1 MKTTAFAKLILTA
14 SFMGLAACGGGGGDS
29 SPDSPQPAP
38 SEPSD
43 ALVQK
48 SVEELTL
55 LDVNNIALS
64 GASVQVLSEAEW
76 QKLQAGSL
84 KASTLA
90 INADDSEQLFPP
102 NVDMPQAQAFKGQ
115 SFLANAQGIVKLP
128 KLAAGNYFILVTKNG
143 QSAISAFLIHPKNTN
158 KGIVLNVVLNCLDQ
172 DCQTLSDAPVSDAVI
187 GTLSGQVIF
196 KGQPLANA
204 QVALSGG
211 AATNGAF
218 VSAIT
223 DANGYFTLS
232 FNVSNA
238 LLEALKN
245 ATLTISGAGFNSM
258 TKKVTVIASSASG
271 YQFEVLPETGSADA
285 VWRETFETD
294 SATRNAW
301 TRSQPSVANVD
312 WQLLNKGHNIRNNQ
326 VNQRVRLAPNDQSQG
341 KVPEPLQGSV
351 AYWYGDK
358 VNGNFIGALNDSST
372 ALELDGGTSQ
382 YDNTG
387 ELISPV
393 INLSQYQAP
402 LSLSF
407 KTWWEIE
414 SVNPNNQGFDLMNI
428 LVSTDGGN
436 SFKTL
441 ARLNPLADPSSAYE
455 RAPIPY
461 SNLGFNLAPAPV
473 QQEAISLDEYAGK
486 ANVQLKF
493 QFRTVDELYN
503 GFRGWMIDDVVI
515 QKKAGTFP
523 LFDGA
528 SFDENSD
535 SFSQDYS
542 AAAAKQAGD
551 LLKSTNSYARWA
563 EVPQRK

>member
-1 MKTTAFAKLILTA
+1 MVTGVLGLT
-14 SFMGLAACGGGGGDS
+14 ACGGSDRDETGNV
-29 SPDSPQPAP
+29 PP
-38 SEPSD
+38 EPVAD
-43 ALVQK
+43 AMVQK

-55 LDVNNIALS
+55 LDVNNLS
-64 GASVQVLSEAEW
+64 LNAASIQILSDEEW
-76 QKLQAGSL
+76 QKVQASSL
-84 KASTLA
+84 KMATDILTV
-90 INADDSEQLFPP
+90 DDSEQLFPP
-102 NVDMPQAQAFKGQ
+102 INSLPTATHFKGQ
-115 SFLANAQGIVKLP
+115 SYLANAQGIVKLP
-128 KLAAGNYFILVTKNG
+128 KLAAGTYYVLVTKNG
-143 QSAISAFLIHPKNTN
+143 QSAVSAFLIHPKNTN
-158 KGIVLNVVLNCLDQ
+158 KSIVLNVVLNCLDQ
-172 DCQTLSDAPVSDAVI
+172 DCQTLSDAPVNDAVV
-187 GTLSGQVIF
+187 GTLSGQVIY
-196 KGQPLANA
+196 KGKPLANA

-232 FNVSNA
+232 FNVSNT

-245 ATLTISGAGFNSM
+245 ATLTISSAGTNTM

-271 YQFEVLPETGSADA
+271 YQFEVLPETASADA
-285 VWRETFETD
+285 VWRETFEAD
-294 SATRNAW
+294 STTRNAW
-301 TRSQPSVANVD
+301 TSSQPSVANVD

-341 KVPEPLQGSV
+341 KVPEPLQGNT

-358 VNGNFIGALNDSST
+358 VNGNFIGALRDSST
-372 ALELDGGTSQ
+372 PLEFDGGTSQ
-382 YDNTG
+382 YDNRG

-414 SVNPNNQGFDLMNI
+414 SVNPNNQGYDLMNI

-441 ARLNPLADPSSAYE
+441 ARLNPLADPSSEYE

-461 SNLGFNLAPAPV
+461 SNLGFNLAPAAV

-528 SFDENSD
+528 NFDENSD

-542 AAAAKQAGD
+542 GVAAKQAGV
-551 LLKSTNSYARWA
+551 LLKSTKSYARWA
-563 EVPQRK
+563 DEPQRK

>member
-1 MKTTAFAKLILTA
+1 MKNSAFVKIIMVTGVLGLT
-14 SFMGLAACGGGGGDS
+14 ACGGSDRDETGS
-29 SPDSPQPAP
+29 VPP
-38 SEPSD
+38 EPVAD
-43 ALVQK
+43 AMVQK

-55 LDVNNIALS
+55 LDVNNLALNA
-64 GASVQVLSEAEW
+64 ASIQILSDEEW
-76 QKLQAGSL
+76 QKVQAGSL
-84 KASTLA
+84 KIATNT
-90 INADDSEQLFPP
+90 ITADDSEQFFPP
-102 NVDMPQAQAFKGQ
+102 INSLPTATHFKGQ
-115 SFLANAQGIVKLP
+115 SYLANAQGIVKLP
-128 KLAAGNYFILVTKNG
+128 KLAAGTYYVLVTKNG
-143 QSAISAFLIHPKNTN
+143 QSAVSAFLIHPKNTN
-158 KGIVLNVVLNCLDQ
+158 KSIVLNVVLNCLDQ
-172 DCQTLSDAPVSDAVI
+172 DCQTLSDAPVNDAVV

-196 KGQPLANA
+196 KGKPLANA

-218 VSAIT
+218 VSALT
-223 DANGYFTLS
+223 DANGYFSLS
-232 FNVSNA
+232 FNVSND

-245 ATLTISGAGFNSM
+245 ATLTISGAGINTI

-271 YQFEVLPETGSADA
+271 YQFEVLPETTSADA
-285 VWRETFETD
+285 IWRETFEAD

-341 KVPEPLQGSV
+341 KVPEPLQGNT

-358 VNGNFIGALNDSST
+358 VNGNFIGALSDSST
-372 ALELDGGTSQ
+372 ALEFDGGTSQ

-428 LVSTDGGN
+428 LVSTDGGK

-461 SNLGFNLAPAPV
+461 SNLGFNLAPAAV

-493 QFRTVDELYN
+493 QFKTVDQLYN

-535 SFSQDYS
+535 SFSQVYS
-542 AAAAKQAGD
+542 GVAAKQAGTV
-551 LLKSTNSYARWA
+551 LKSTKSYARWA

>member
-1 MKTTAFAKLILTA
+1 MKNSAFAIIMVTGVLGLT
-14 SFMGLAACGGGGGDS
+14 ACGGSDRDETGS
-29 SPDSPQPAP
+29 VPP
-38 SEPSD
+38 EPVAD
-43 ALVQK
+43 AMVQK

-55 LDVNNIALS
+55 LDVNNLALNA
-64 GASVQVLSEAEW
+64 ASIQILSDEEW
-76 QKLQAGSL
+76 QKVQAGSL
-84 KASTLA
+84 KIATNT
-90 INADDSEQLFPP
+90 ITADDSEQLFPP
-102 NVDMPQAQAFKGQ
+102 INSLPTATHFKGQ
-115 SFLANAQGIVKLP
+115 SYLANAQGIVKLP
-128 KLAAGNYFILVTKNG
+128 KLAAGTYYVLVTKNG
-143 QSAISAFLIHPKNTN
+143 QSAVSAFLIHPKNTN
-158 KGIVLNVVLNCLDQ
+158 KSIVLNVVLNCLDQ
-172 DCQTLSDAPVSDAVI
+172 DCQTLSDAPVNDAVV
-187 GTLSGQVIF
+187 GTFSGQVIF
-196 KGQPLANA
+196 KGKPLANA
-204 QVALSGG
+204 QVSLSGG
-211 AATNGAF
+211 TATNGAF
-218 VSAIT
+218 VSALT

-232 FNVSNA
+232 FNVSND

-245 ATLTISGAGFNSM
+245 ATLTINGAGINTI

-271 YQFEVLPETGSADA
+271 YQFEVLPETVSADA
-285 VWRETFETD
+285 VWRETFEAD

-341 KVPEPLQGSV
+341 KVPEPLQGNT

-358 VNGNFIGALNDSST
+358 VNGNFIGALSDSSM
-372 ALELDGGTSQ
+372 APEFDGGTS
-382 YDNTG
+382 NTHNMG
-387 ELISPV
+387 ELISPA

-461 SNLGFNLAPAPV
+461 SNLGFNLAPAAV

-493 QFRTVDELYN
+493 QFRTVDQLYN

-535 SFSQDYS
+535 SFSQDYTGV
-542 AAAAKQAGD
+542 AAKQAGTV
-551 LLKSTNSYARWA
+551 LKSTKSYARWA
-563 EVPQRK
+563 DEPQRK

>member
-1 MKTTAFAKLILTA
+1 MKNIAFAKIIMVTGVLGLT
-14 SFMGLAACGGGGGDS
+14 ACGGSDRDETGS
-29 SPDSPQPAP
+29 VP
-38 SEPSD
+38 SEPVAD
-43 ALVQK
+43 AMVQK

-55 LDVNNIALS
+55 LDVNNLALNA
-64 GASVQVLSEAEW
+64 ASIQILSDEEW
-76 QKLQAGSL
+76 QKVQAGSL
-84 KASTLA
+84 KAT
-90 INADDSEQLFPP
+90 INEITADDSEQLFPP
-102 NVDMPQAQAFKGQ
+102 INSLPTATHFKGQ
-115 SFLANAQGIVKLP
+115 SYLANAQGIVKLP
-128 KLAAGNYFILVTKNG
+128 KLAAGTYYVLVTKNG
-143 QSAISAFLIHPKNTN
+143 QSAVSAFLIHPKNTN
-158 KGIVLNVVLNCLDQ
+158 KSIVLNVILNCLDQ
-172 DCQTLSDAPVSDAVI
+172 DCQTLSDAPVNDAVV
-187 GTLSGQVIF
+187 GTLSGQVIY
-196 KGQPLANA
+196 KGKPLANA

-232 FNVSNA
+232 FNVSNT

-245 ATLTISGAGFNSM
+245 ATLTISSAGTNTI

-271 YQFEVLPETGSADA
+271 YQFEVLPETTSTDA
-285 VWRETFETD
+285 VWRETFEAD
-294 SATRNAW
+294 STTRSAW

-341 KVPEPLQGSV
+341 KVPEPLQGNT

-358 VNGNFIGALNDSST
+358 VNGNFIGALSDSST
-372 ALELDGGTSQ
+372 APEFDGGTSQ
-382 YDNTG
+382 YDNRG
-387 ELISPV
+387 ELISPS

-461 SNLGFNLAPAPV
+461 SNLGFNLAPAAV

-493 QFRTVDELYN
+493 QFRTVDQLYN

-542 AAAAKQAGD
+542 GVAAKQAD
-551 LLKSTNSYARWA
+551 TVLKSTKSYARWA

>member
-1 MKTTAFAKLILTA
+1 MKNSAFAKIIMVTGVLGLT
-14 SFMGLAACGGGGGDS
+14 ACGGSDRDETGS
-29 SPDSPQPAP
+29 VPP
-38 SEPSD
+38 EPVVD
-43 ALVQK
+43 AMVQK

-55 LDVNNIALS
+55 LDVNNLALNA
-64 GASVQVLSEAEW
+64 ASIQILSDEEW
-76 QKLQAGSL
+76 QKVQAGNL
-84 KASTLA
+84 KTATNA
-90 INADDSEQLFPP
+90 ITADDSEQLFPP
-102 NVDMPQAQAFKGQ
+102 INSLPTEAHFKGQ
-115 SFLANAQGIVKLP
+115 SYLANAQGIVKLP
-128 KLAAGNYFILVTKNG
+128 KLAAGTYYVLVTKNG
-143 QSAISAFLIHPKNTN
+143 QSAVSAFLIHPKNTN
-158 KGIVLNVVLNCLDQ
+158 KSIVLNVVLNCLDQ
-172 DCQTLSDAPVSDAVI
+172 DCQTLSDAPVNDAVV

-196 KGQPLANA
+196 KGKPLANA

-245 ATLTISGAGFNSM
+245 ATLTISGAGINTI

-271 YQFEVLPETGSADA
+271 YQFEVLPETTSADA
-285 VWRETFETD
+285 IWRETFEAD

-301 TRSQPSVANVD
+301 IVAQPSVANVN
-312 WQLLNKGHNIRNNQ
+312 WQMLNKGHNIRNNQ

-341 KVPEPLQGSV
+341 KVPEPLQGNT

-358 VNGNFIGALNDSST
+358 VNGNFIGALSDSST
-372 ALELDGGTSQ
+372 APEFDGGTSQ
-382 YDNTG
+382 YDNRG
-387 ELISPV
+387 ELISPA

-461 SNLGFNLAPAPV
+461 SNLGFNLAPAAV

-493 QFRTVDELYN
+493 QFRTVDQLYN

-528 SFDENSD
+528 SFDEYSD

-542 AAAAKQAGD
+542 GVAAKQAGTV
-551 LLKSTNSYARWA
+551 LKSTKSYARWA

>member
-1 MKTTAFAKLILTA
+1 MKNSAFVKIIMVTGVLGLT
-14 SFMGLAACGGGGGDS
+14 ACGGSDRDETGS
-29 SPDSPQPAP
+29 VPP
-38 SEPSD
+38 EPVAD
-43 ALVQK
+43 AMVQK

-55 LDVNNIALS
+55 LDVNNLALNA
-64 GASVQVLSEAEW
+64 ASIQILSDEEW
-76 QKLQAGSL
+76 QKVQAGSL
-84 KASTLA
+84 KTATNT
-90 INADDSEQLFPP
+90 ITADDSEQLFPP
-102 NVDMPQAQAFKGQ
+102 INSLPTATHFKGQ
-115 SFLANAQGIVKLP
+115 SYLANAHGIVKLP
-128 KLAAGNYFILVTKNG
+128 KLAAGTYYVLVTKNG
-143 QSAISAFLIHPKNTN
+143 QSAVSAFLIHPKNTN
-158 KGIVLNVVLNCLDQ
+158 KSIVLNVVLNCLDQ
-172 DCQTLSDAPVSDAVI
+172 DCQTLSDAPVNDAVV
-187 GTLSGQVIF
+187 GTFSGQVIF
-196 KGQPLANA
+196 KGKPLANA
-204 QVALSGG
+204 QVSLSGG
-211 AATNGAF
+211 TATNGAF
-218 VSAIT
+218 VSALT

-232 FNVSNA
+232 FNVSSA

-245 ATLTISGAGFNSM
+245 ATLTINGAGINTI

-271 YQFEVLPETGSADA
+271 YQFEVLPETASVDA
-285 VWRETFETD
+285 VWRETFEAD

-341 KVPEPLQGSV
+341 KVPEPLQGNT

-358 VNGNFIGALNDSST
+358 VNGNFIGALSDSSL
-372 ALELDGGTSQ
+372 APEFDGGTS
-382 YDNTG
+382 NTHNMG
-387 ELISPV
+387 ELISPA

-461 SNLGFNLAPAPV
+461 SNLGFNLAPAAV

-493 QFRTVDELYN
+493 QFRTVDQLYN

-535 SFSQDYS
+535 SFSQDYTG
-542 AAAAKQAGD
+542 AAAKQAGTV
-551 LLKSTNSYARWA
+551 LKSTKSYARWA

>member
-1 MKTTAFAKLILTA
+1 MKNIAFAKIIMVTGVLGLT
-14 SFMGLAACGGGGGDS
+14 ACGGSDRDETGS
-29 SPDSPQPAP
+29 VP
-38 SEPSD
+38 SEPVAD
-43 ALVQK
+43 AMVQK

-55 LDVNNIALS
+55 LDVNNLALNA
-64 GASVQVLSEAEW
+64 ASIQILSDEEW
-76 QKLQAGSL
+76 QKVQAGSL
-84 KASTLA
+84 KAT
-90 INADDSEQLFPP
+90 INEITADDSEQLFPP
-102 NVDMPQAQAFKGQ
+102 INSLPTATHFKGQ
-115 SFLANAQGIVKLP
+115 SYLANAQGIVKLP
-128 KLAAGNYFILVTKNG
+128 KLAAGTYYVLVTKNG
-143 QSAISAFLIHPKNTN
+143 QSAVSAFLIHPKNTN
-158 KGIVLNVVLNCLDQ
+158 KSIVLNVILNCLDQ
-172 DCQTLSDAPVSDAVI
+172 DCQTLSDAPVNDAVV
-187 GTLSGQVIF
+187 GTLSGQVIY
-196 KGQPLANA
+196 KGKPLANA

-245 ATLTISGAGFNSM
+245 ATLTISGAGINTI

-271 YQFEVLPETGSADA
+271 YQFEVLPETTSADA
-285 VWRETFETD
+285 IWRETFEAD

-341 KVPEPLQGSV
+341 KVPEPLQGNT

-358 VNGNFIGALNDSST
+358 VNGNFIGALSDSST
-372 ALELDGGTSQ
+372 ALEFDGGTSNTH
-382 YDNTG
+382 NTG

-461 SNLGFNLAPAPV
+461 SNLGFNLAPAAV

-493 QFRTVDELYN
+493 QFRTVDQLYN

-535 SFSQDYS
+535 SVYQDYS
-542 AAAAKQAGD
+542 GFAAKQAGTV
-551 LLKSTNSYARWA
+551 LKSTKSYARWA

>member
-1 MKTTAFAKLILTA
+1 MKNSAFVKIIMVTGVLGLT
-14 SFMGLAACGGGGGDS
+14 ACGGSDRDETGS
-29 SPDSPQPAP
+29 VPP
-38 SEPSD
+38 EPVAD
-43 ALVQK
+43 AMVQK

-55 LDVNNIALS
+55 LDVNNLALNA
-64 GASVQVLSEAEW
+64 ASIQILSDEEW
-76 QKLQAGSL
+76 QKVQAGSL
-84 KASTLA
+84 KTATNT
-90 INADDSEQLFPP
+90 ITADDSEQFFPP
-102 NVDMPQAQAFKGQ
+102 INSLPTATHFKGQ
-115 SFLANAQGIVKLP
+115 SYLANAQGIVKLP
-128 KLAAGNYFILVTKNG
+128 KLAAGTYYVLVTKNG
-143 QSAISAFLIHPKNTN
+143 QSAVSAFLIHPKNTN
-158 KGIVLNVVLNCLDQ
+158 KSIVLNVVLNCLDQ
-172 DCQTLSDAPVSDAVI
+172 DCQTLSDAPVNDAVV

-196 KGQPLANA
+196 KGKPLANA
-204 QVALSGG
+204 QVSLSGG
-211 AATNGAF
+211 TATNGAF
-218 VSAIT
+218 VSALT

-232 FNVSNA
+232 FNVSND

-245 ATLTISGAGFNSM
+245 ATLTINGAGINTI

-271 YQFEVLPETGSADA
+271 YQFEVLPETASVDA
-285 VWRETFETD
+285 VWRETFEAD

-341 KVPEPLQGSV
+341 KVPEPLQGNT

-358 VNGNFIGALNDSST
+358 VNGNFIGALSDSSL
-372 ALELDGGTSQ
+372 APEFDGGTS
-382 YDNTG
+382 NTHNMG
-387 ELISPV
+387 ELISPA

-461 SNLGFNLAPAPV
+461 SNLGFNLAPAAV

-493 QFRTVDELYN
+493 QFRTVDGLYN

-523 LFDGA
+523 LFDGV

-542 AAAAKQAGD
+542 GFAAKQAGTV
-551 LLKSTNSYARWA
+551 LKSTKSYARWA
-563 EVPQRK
+563 DVPQRK

>member
-1 MKTTAFAKLILTA
+1 MKAIGFTKIIMMTSVF
-14 SFMGLAACGGGGGDS
+14 GLSACGGGDNDEANTNVPPVPG
-29 SPDSPQPAP
+29 AP
-38 SEPSD
+38 D

-48 SVEELTL
+48 NVEDLTL
-55 LDVNNIALS
+55 LDVNNIPLN
-64 GASVQVLSEAEW
+64 GASVQILSDEEW
-76 QKLQAGSL
+76 QKLRAGSL
-84 KASTLA
+84 KSASSLDVST
-90 INADDSEQLFPP
+90 QLFPP
-102 NVDMPQAQAFKGQ
+102 INSLPTIQNFKGQ
-115 SFLANAQGIVKLP
+115 SYFANSSGAVKLP
-128 KLAAGNYFILVTKNG
+128 KLVAGTYYVLVTKNG

-158 KGIVLNVVLNCLDQ
+158 KALVLNVVLNCLDVN
-172 DCQTLSDAPVSDAVI
+172 CQNLSDAPVDDAVI
-187 GTLSGQVIF
+187 GTLSGQVIY
-196 KGQPLANA
+196 KGKPLTNA
-204 QVALSGG
+204 QVSLSGG

-223 DANGYFTLS
+223 DNNGYFTLS
-232 FNVSNA
+232 FNVSNQ
-238 LLEALKN
+238 LLDALKN
-245 ATLTISGAGFNSM
+245 ATLTISANGVN
-258 TKKVTVIASSASG
+258 TLTQKVQVVASSASG
-271 YQFEVLPETGSADA
+271 YQFELLPETVSENT
-285 VWRETFETD
+285 VWRETFESD

-301 TRSQPSVANVD
+301 TISTPTVANVN

-326 VNQRVRLAPNDQSQG
+326 VNLRVRLAPNDQSQG
-341 KVPEPLQGSV
+341 KLPEPLQGNT

-358 VNGNFIGALNDSST
+358 LNGNFLGAISDSSVT
-372 ALELDGGTSQ
+372 SNFDGGKSQ
-382 YDNTG
+382 NDNMG

-393 INLSQYQAP
+393 INLSQQQAP

-428 LVSTDGGN
+428 LVSTDGGI
-436 SFKTL
+436 SFKNL

-461 SNLGFNLAPAPV
+461 SNLGFNLAPATV

-515 QKKAGTFP
+515 QKKVGTFP
-523 LFDGA
+523 LFNGA
-528 SFDENSD
+528 SFDEHSD
-535 SFSQDYS
+535 SFSQQYS
-542 AAAAKQAGD
+542 TAAAKQAGA
-551 LLKSTNSYARWA
+551 LLKSTKSYERWA

>member
-1 MKTTAFAKLILTA
+1 MKNRAFVKIMMVTGVLGLT
-14 SFMGLAACGGGGGDS
+14 ACGGSDS
-29 SPDSPQPAP
+29 DETGNVPVP
-38 SEPSD
+38 SEPV
-43 ALVQK
+43 AEAMVQK

-55 LDVNNIALS
+55 LDVNNLTLNAASIQILS
-64 GASVQVLSEAEW
+64 DEEW
-76 QKLQAGSL
+76 KKLQASSL
-84 KASTLA
+84 KTATNAST
-90 INADDSEQLFPP
+90 ADDSEQLFPP
-102 NVDMPQAQAFKGQ
+102 INSLPTATHFKGQ
-115 SFLANAQGIVKLP
+115 SYLANAQGIVKLP
-128 KLAAGNYFILVTKNG
+128 KLAAGTYYVLVTKNG
-143 QSAISAFLIHPKNTN
+143 QSAVSAFLIHPKNTN
-158 KGIVLNVVLNCLDQ
+158 KSIVLNVVLNCLDQ
-172 DCQTLSDAPVSDAVI
+172 DCQTLSDAPVNDAVV
-187 GTLSGQVIF
+187 GTLSGQVIY
-196 KGQPLANA
+196 KGKPLANA

-232 FNVSNA
+232 FNVSNT

-245 ATLTISGAGFNSM
+245 ATLTISSAGTNTM

-271 YQFEVLPETGSADA
+271 YQFEVLPETTSADA
-285 VWRETFETD
+285 VWRETFEAD
-294 SATRNAW
+294 STTRNAW
-301 TRSQPSVANVD
+301 TSSQPSVANVD

-341 KVPEPLQGSV
+341 KVPEPLQGNT

-358 VNGNFIGALNDSST
+358 VNGNFIGALSDSST
-372 ALELDGGTSQ
+372 APEFDGGTSQ
-382 YDNTG
+382 HDNRG

-414 SVNPNNQGFDLMNI
+414 SVNPNNQGYDLMNI

-441 ARLNPLADPSSAYE
+441 ARLNPLADPSSAYD

-461 SNLGFNLAPAPV
+461 SNLGFNLAPAAV

-523 LFDGA
+523 LFEGA
-528 SFDENSD
+528 NFDENSD

-542 AAAAKQAGD
+542 GVAAKQAGV
-551 LLKSTNSYARWA
+551 LLKSTKSYARWA
-563 EVPQRK
+563 DEPQRK

>member
-1 MKTTAFAKLILTA
+1 MKNSAFVKIIMVTGVLGLT
-14 SFMGLAACGGGGGDS
+14 ACGG
-29 SPDSPQPAP
+29 
-38 SEPSD
+38 SD
-43 ALVQK
+43 RDETGSVPPEAVADAMVQK

-55 LDVNNIALS
+55 LDVNNLALNA
-64 GASVQVLSEAEW
+64 ASIQILTDEEW
-76 QKLQAGSL
+76 QKVQAGSL
-84 KASTLA
+84 KIATNT
-90 INADDSEQLFPP
+90 IIADDSEQFFPP
-102 NVDMPQAQAFKGQ
+102 INSLPTATHFKGQ
-115 SFLANAQGIVKLP
+115 SYLANAQGIVKLP
-128 KLAAGNYFILVTKNG
+128 KLAAGTYYVLVTKNG
-143 QSAISAFLIHPKNTN
+143 QSTVSAFLIHPKNTN
-158 KGIVLNVVLNCLDQ
+158 KSIVLNVVLNCLDQ
-172 DCQTLSDAPVSDAVI
+172 DCQTLSDAPVNDAVV

-196 KGQPLANA
+196 KGKPLANA
-204 QVALSGG
+204 QVSLSGG
-211 AATNGAF
+211 TATNGAF
-218 VSAIT
+218 VSALT

-232 FNVSNA
+232 FNVSND

-245 ATLTISGAGFNSM
+245 ATLTISSAGTNTI

-271 YQFEVLPETGSADA
+271 YQFEVLPETTSTDA
-285 VWRETFETD
+285 VWRETFEAD

-341 KVPEPLQGSV
+341 KVPEPLQGNT

-358 VNGNFIGALNDSST
+358 VNGNFIGALSDSST
-372 ALELDGGTSQ
+372 APEFDGGTSQ
-382 YDNTG
+382 YDNRG
-387 ELISPV
+387 ELISPS

-461 SNLGFNLAPAPV
+461 SNLGFNLAPAAV

-493 QFRTVDELYN
+493 QFRTVDQLYN

-542 AAAAKQAGD
+542 GVAAKQAD
-551 LLKSTNSYARWA
+551 TVLKSTKSYARWA

>member
-1 MKTTAFAKLILTA
+1 MKNSAFAKIIMVTGVLGLT
-14 SFMGLAACGGGGGDS
+14 ACGGSDRDETGS
-29 SPDSPQPAP
+29 VPP
-38 SEPSD
+38 EPVVD
-43 ALVQK
+43 AMVQK

-55 LDVNNIALS
+55 LDVNNLALNA
-64 GASVQVLSEAEW
+64 ASIQILSDEEW
-76 QKLQAGSL
+76 QKVQAGNL
-84 KASTLA
+84 KTATNA
-90 INADDSEQLFPP
+90 ITADDSEQLFPP
-102 NVDMPQAQAFKGQ
+102 INSLPTAIHFKGQ
-115 SFLANAQGIVKLP
+115 SYLANAQGIVKLP
-128 KLAAGNYFILVTKNG
+128 KLAAGTYYVLVTKNG

-158 KGIVLNVVLNCLDQ
+158 KSIVLNVVLNCLDQ
-172 DCQTLSDAPVSDAVI
+172 NCETLSDAPVNDAVV
-187 GTLSGQVIF
+187 GALSGQVIF
-196 KGQPLANA
+196 KGKPLANV

-245 ATLTISGAGFNSM
+245 ATLTISGAGINTI

-271 YQFEVLPETGSADA
+271 YQFAVLPETASADDI
-285 VWRETFETD
+285 WRETFEAD

-341 KVPEPLQGSV
+341 KVPEPLQGNT

-358 VNGNFIGALNDSST
+358 VNGNFIGALSDSST
-372 ALELDGGTSQ
+372 SPEFDGGTSQ
-382 YDNTG
+382 YDNRG
-387 ELISPV
+387 ELISPA

-461 SNLGFNLAPAPV
+461 SNLGFNLAPAAV

-493 QFRTVDELYN
+493 QFRTVDQLYN
-503 GFRGWMIDDVVI
+503 GFRGWMIDEVVI

-542 AAAAKQAGD
+542 GVAAKQAGTV
-551 LLKSTNSYARWA
+551 LKSTKSYARWA

>member
-1 MKTTAFAKLILTA
+1 MKNIAFAKIIMVTGVLGLT
-14 SFMGLAACGGGGGDS
+14 ACGGSDRDETGS
-29 SPDSPQPAP
+29 VP
-38 SEPSD
+38 SEPVAD
-43 ALVQK
+43 AMVQK

-55 LDVNNIALS
+55 LDVNNLALNA
-64 GASVQVLSEAEW
+64 ASIQILSDEEW
-76 QKLQAGSL
+76 QKVQAGSL
-84 KASTLA
+84 KAT
-90 INADDSEQLFPP
+90 INEITADDSEQLFPP
-102 NVDMPQAQAFKGQ
+102 INSLPTATHFKGQ
-115 SFLANAQGIVKLP
+115 SYLANAQGIVKLP
-128 KLAAGNYFILVTKNG
+128 KLAAGTYYVLVTKNG
-143 QSAISAFLIHPKNTN
+143 QSAVSAFLIHPKNTN
-158 KGIVLNVVLNCLDQ
+158 KSIVLNVILNCLDQ
-172 DCQTLSDAPVSDAVI
+172 DCQTLSDAPVNDAVV
-187 GTLSGQVIF
+187 GTFSGQVIF
-196 KGQPLANA
+196 KGKPLANA
-204 QVALSGG
+204 QVSLSGG
-211 AATNGAF
+211 TATNGAF
-218 VSAIT
+218 VSALT

-232 FNVSNA
+232 FNVSND

-245 ATLTISGAGFNSM
+245 ATLTINGAGINTI
-258 TKKVTVIASSASG
+258 TKKVMVIASSASG
-271 YQFEVLPETGSADA
+271 YQFEVLPETASVDA
-285 VWRETFETD
+285 VWRETFEAD

-341 KVPEPLQGSV
+341 KVPEPLQGNT

-358 VNGNFIGALNDSST
+358 VNGNFIGALSDSST
-372 ALELDGGTSQ
+372 APEFDGGTSQ
-382 YDNTG
+382 YDNRG
-387 ELISPV
+387 ELISPS

-461 SNLGFNLAPAPV
+461 SNLGFNLAPAAV

-493 QFRTVDELYN
+493 QFRTVDQLYN

-542 AAAAKQAGD
+542 GVAAKQAD
-551 LLKSTNSYARWA
+551 TVLKSTKSYARWA

>member
-1 MKTTAFAKLILTA
+1 MVTGVLGLT
-14 SFMGLAACGGGGGDS
+14 ACGGSDRDETGNV
-29 SPDSPQPAP
+29 PP
-38 SEPSD
+38 EPVAD
-43 ALVQK
+43 AMVQK

-55 LDVNNIALS
+55 LDVNNLS
-64 GASVQVLSEAEW
+64 LNAASIQILSDEEW
-76 QKLQAGSL
+76 QKVQASSL
-84 KASTLA
+84 KMATDILTV
-90 INADDSEQLFPP
+90 DDSEQLFPP
-102 NVDMPQAQAFKGQ
+102 INSLPTATHFKGQ
-115 SFLANAQGIVKLP
+115 SYLANAQGIVKLP
-128 KLAAGNYFILVTKNG
+128 KLAAGTYYVLVTKNG
-143 QSAISAFLIHPKNTN
+143 QSAVSAFLIHPKNTN
-158 KGIVLNVVLNCLDQ
+158 KSIVLNVVLNCLDQ
-172 DCQTLSDAPVSDAVI
+172 DCQTLSDAPVNDAVV
-187 GTLSGQVIF
+187 GTLSGQVIY
-196 KGQPLANA
+196 KGKPLANA

-245 ATLTISGAGFNSM
+245 ATLTISGIGINTI

-271 YQFEVLPETGSADA
+271 YQFEVLPETASADA
-285 VWRETFETD
+285 IWRETFEAD

-301 TRSQPSVANVD
+301 TVAQPSVANVD

-341 KVPEPLQGSV
+341 KVPEPLQGKT

-358 VNGNFIGALNDSST
+358 VNGNFIGALRDSST
-372 ALELDGGTSQ
+372 PLEFDGGTSQ
-382 YDNTG
+382 YDNRG

-414 SVNPNNQGFDLMNI
+414 SVNPNNQGDDLMNI

-441 ARLNPLADPSSAYE
+441 ARLNPLADPSSAYD

-461 SNLGFNLAPAPV
+461 SNLGFNLAPAAV

-528 SFDENSD
+528 NFDENSD

-542 AAAAKQAGD
+542 GVAAKQAGV
-551 LLKSTNSYARWA
+551 LLKSTKSYARWA
-563 EVPQRK
+563 DEPQRK

>member
-1 MKTTAFAKLILTA
+1 MKNSAFVKIIMVTGVLGLT
-14 SFMGLAACGGGGGDS
+14 ACGGSDRDETGS
-29 SPDSPQPAP
+29 VPP
-38 SEPSD
+38 EPVAD
-43 ALVQK
+43 AMVQK

-55 LDVNNIALS
+55 LDVNNLALNA
-64 GASVQVLSEAEW
+64 ASIQILSDEEW
-76 QKLQAGSL
+76 QKVQAGSL
-84 KASTLA
+84 KTATNT
-90 INADDSEQLFPP
+90 ITADDSEQLFPP
-102 NVDMPQAQAFKGQ
+102 INSLPTATHFKGQ
-115 SFLANAQGIVKLP
+115 SYLANAQGIVKLP
-128 KLAAGNYFILVTKNG
+128 KLAAGTYYVLVTKNG
-143 QSAISAFLIHPKNTN
+143 QSAVSAFLIHPKNTN
-158 KGIVLNVVLNCLDQ
+158 KSIVLNVVLNCLDQ
-172 DCQTLSDAPVSDAVI
+172 DCQTLSDAPVNDAVV

-196 KGQPLANA
+196 KGKPLANA
-204 QVALSGG
+204 QVSLSGG
-211 AATNGAF
+211 TATNGAF
-218 VSAIT
+218 VSALT

-232 FNVSNA
+232 FNVSSA

-245 ATLTISGAGFNSM
+245 ATLTINGAGINTI

-271 YQFEVLPETGSADA
+271 YQFEVLPETVSADA
-285 VWRETFETD
+285 VWRETFEAD

-341 KVPEPLQGSV
+341 KVPEPLQGNT

-358 VNGNFIGALNDSST
+358 VNGNFIGALSDSST
-372 ALELDGGTSQ
+372 APEFDGGTSQ
-382 YDNTG
+382 HDNTG

-461 SNLGFNLAPAPV
+461 SNLGFNLAPAAV

-542 AAAAKQAGD
+542 GVAAKQAGTV
-551 LLKSTNSYARWA
+551 LKSTKSYARWA

>member
-1 MKTTAFAKLILTA
+1 MKNSAFVKIIMVTGVLGLT
-14 SFMGLAACGGGGGDS
+14 ACGG
-29 SPDSPQPAP
+29 
-38 SEPSD
+38 SD
-43 ALVQK
+43 RDETGSVPPEAVADAMVQK

-55 LDVNNIALS
+55 LDVNNLALNA
-64 GASVQVLSEAEW
+64 ASIQILTDEEW
-76 QKLQAGSL
+76 QKVQAGSL
-84 KASTLA
+84 KIATNT
-90 INADDSEQLFPP
+90 IIADDSEQFFPP
-102 NVDMPQAQAFKGQ
+102 INSLPTATHFKGQ
-115 SFLANAQGIVKLP
+115 SYLANAQGIVKLP
-128 KLAAGNYFILVTKNG
+128 KLAAGTYYVLVTKNG
-143 QSAISAFLIHPKNTN
+143 QSTVSAFLIHPKNTN
-158 KGIVLNVVLNCLDQ
+158 KSIVLNVVLNCLDQ
-172 DCQTLSDAPVSDAVI
+172 DCQTLSDAPVNDAVV

-196 KGQPLANA
+196 KGKPLANA
-204 QVALSGG
+204 QVSLSGG
-211 AATNGAF
+211 TATNGAF
-218 VSAIT
+218 VSALT

-232 FNVSNA
+232 FNVSND

-245 ATLTISGAGFNSM
+245 ATLTINGAGINTI
-258 TKKVTVIASSASG
+258 TKKVMVIASSASG
-271 YQFEVLPETGSADA
+271 YQFEVLPETASVDA
-285 VWRETFETD
+285 VWRETFEAD

-341 KVPEPLQGSV
+341 KVPEPLQGNT

-358 VNGNFIGALNDSST
+358 VNGNFIGALSDSST
-372 ALELDGGTSQ
+372 APEFDGGTSQ
-382 YDNTG
+382 YDNRG
-387 ELISPV
+387 ELISPS

-461 SNLGFNLAPAPV
+461 SNLGFNLAPAAV

-493 QFRTVDELYN
+493 QFRTVDQLYN

-542 AAAAKQAGD
+542 GVAAKQAD
-551 LLKSTNSYARWA
+551 TVLKSTKSYARWA
-563 EVPQRK
+563 DEPQRK

>member
-1 MKTTAFAKLILTA
+1 MKNSAFVKIIMVTGVLGLT
-14 SFMGLAACGGGGGDS
+14 ACGG
-29 SPDSPQPAP
+29 
-38 SEPSD
+38 SD
-43 ALVQK
+43 RDETGSVPPEAVADAMVQK

-55 LDVNNIALS
+55 LDVNNLALNA
-64 GASVQVLSEAEW
+64 ASIQILTDEEW
-76 QKLQAGSL
+76 QKVQAGSL
-84 KASTLA
+84 KIATNT
-90 INADDSEQLFPP
+90 IIADDSEQFFPP
-102 NVDMPQAQAFKGQ
+102 INSLPTATHFKGQ
-115 SFLANAQGIVKLP
+115 SYLANAQGIVKLP
-128 KLAAGNYFILVTKNG
+128 KLAAGTYYVLVTKNG
-143 QSAISAFLIHPKNTN
+143 QSAVSAFLIHPKNTN
-158 KGIVLNVVLNCLDQ
+158 KSIVLNVVLNCLDQ
-172 DCQTLSDAPVSDAVI
+172 DCQTLSDAPVNDAVV

-196 KGQPLANA
+196 KGKPLANA
-204 QVALSGG
+204 QVSLSGG
-211 AATNGAF
+211 TATNGAF
-218 VSAIT
+218 VSALT

-232 FNVSNA
+232 FNVSND

-245 ATLTISGAGFNSM
+245 ATLTINGAGINTI
-258 TKKVTVIASSASG
+258 TKKVMVIASSASG
-271 YQFEVLPETGSADA
+271 YQFEVLPETASVDA
-285 VWRETFETD
+285 VWRETFEAD

-341 KVPEPLQGSV
+341 KVPEPLQGNT

-358 VNGNFIGALNDSST
+358 VNGNFIGALSDSST
-372 ALELDGGTSQ
+372 APEFDGGTSQ
-382 YDNTG
+382 YDNRG
-387 ELISPV
+387 ELISPS

-461 SNLGFNLAPAPV
+461 SNLGFNLAPAAV

-493 QFRTVDELYN
+493 QFRTVDQLYN

-542 AAAAKQAGD
+542 GVAAKQAD
-551 LLKSTNSYARWA
+551 TVLKSTKSYARWA

>member
-1 MKTTAFAKLILTA
+1 MKNSAFAKIIMVTGVLGLT
-14 SFMGLAACGGGGGDS
+14 ACGGNDRDETVS
-29 SPDSPQPAP
+29 VPP
-38 SEPSD
+38 EPVAD
-43 ALVQK
+43 AMVQK

-55 LDVNNIALS
+55 LDVNNLALNA
-64 GASVQVLSEAEW
+64 ASIQILSDEEW
-76 QKLQAGSL
+76 QKVQAGSL
-84 KASTLA
+84 KIATNT
-90 INADDSEQLFPP
+90 ITADDSEQLFPP
-102 NVDMPQAQAFKGQ
+102 INSLPTATHFKGQ
-115 SFLANAQGIVKLP
+115 SYLANAQGIVKLP
-128 KLAAGNYFILVTKNG
+128 KLAAGTYYVLVTKNG
-143 QSAISAFLIHPKNTN
+143 QSAVSAFLIHPKNTN
-158 KGIVLNVVLNCLDQ
+158 KSIVLNVILNCLDQ
-172 DCQTLSDAPVSDAVI
+172 DCQTLSDAPVNDAVV
-187 GTLSGQVIF
+187 GTLSGQVIY
-196 KGQPLANA
+196 KGKPLANA

-245 ATLTISGAGFNSM
+245 ATLTISGAGINTI

-271 YQFEVLPETGSADA
+271 YQFEVLPETTSADA
-285 VWRETFETD
+285 IWRETFEAD

-341 KVPEPLQGSV
+341 KVPEPLQGNT

-358 VNGNFIGALNDSST
+358 VNGNFIGALSDSSL
-372 ALELDGGTSQ
+372 APEFDGGTS
-382 YDNTG
+382 NTHNMG
-387 ELISPV
+387 ELISPA

-461 SNLGFNLAPAPV
+461 SNLGFNLAPAAV

-493 QFRTVDELYN
+493 QFKTVDQLYN

-528 SFDENSD
+528 SLDENLD

-542 AAAAKQAGD
+542 GVTAKQAD
-551 LLKSTNSYARWA
+551 TVLKSTKSYARWA
-563 EVPQRK
+563 DEPQRK

>member
-1 MKTTAFAKLILTA
+1 MKNIAFAKIIMVTGVLGLT
-14 SFMGLAACGGGGGDS
+14 ACGGSDRDETGS
-29 SPDSPQPAP
+29 VP
-38 SEPSD
+38 SEPVAD
-43 ALVQK
+43 AMVQK

-55 LDVNNIALS
+55 LDVNNLALNA
-64 GASVQVLSEAEW
+64 ASIQILSDEEW
-76 QKLQAGSL
+76 QKVQAGSL
-84 KASTLA
+84 KAT
-90 INADDSEQLFPP
+90 INEITADDSEQLFPP
-102 NVDMPQAQAFKGQ
+102 INSLPTATHFKGQ
-115 SFLANAQGIVKLP
+115 SYLANAQGIVKLP
-128 KLAAGNYFILVTKNG
+128 KLAAGTYYVLVTKNG
-143 QSAISAFLIHPKNTN
+143 QSAVSAFLIHPKNTN
-158 KGIVLNVVLNCLDQ
+158 KSIVLNVVLNCLDQ
-172 DCQTLSDAPVSDAVI
+172 DCQTLSDAPVNDAVV

-196 KGQPLANA
+196 KGKPLANA
-204 QVALSGG
+204 QVSLSGG
-211 AATNGAF
+211 TATNGAF
-218 VSAIT
+218 VSALT

-232 FNVSNA
+232 FNVSND

-245 ATLTISGAGFNSM
+245 ATLTINGAGINTI
-258 TKKVTVIASSASG
+258 TKKVMVIASSASG
-271 YQFEVLPETGSADA
+271 YQFEVLPETASVDA
-285 VWRETFETD
+285 VWRETFEAD

-341 KVPEPLQGSV
+341 KVPEPLQGNT

-358 VNGNFIGALNDSST
+358 VNGNFIGALSDSST
-372 ALELDGGTSQ
+372 APEFDGGTSQ
-382 YDNTG
+382 YDNRG
-387 ELISPV
+387 ELISPS

-461 SNLGFNLAPAPV
+461 SNLGFNLAPAAV

-493 QFRTVDELYN
+493 QFRTVDQLYN

-542 AAAAKQAGD
+542 GVAAKQAD
-551 LLKSTNSYARWA
+551 TVLKSTKSYARWA